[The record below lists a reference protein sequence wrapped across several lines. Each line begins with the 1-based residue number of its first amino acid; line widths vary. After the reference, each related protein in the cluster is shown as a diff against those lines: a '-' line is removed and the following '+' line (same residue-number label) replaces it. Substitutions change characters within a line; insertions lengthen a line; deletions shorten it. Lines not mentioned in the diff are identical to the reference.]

1 MREIFAGAGSG
12 DHQMIDPAGSVFL
25 GNSLADGEIELAK
38 LVGHERPAHGG
49 DDFVVL
55 EKISELAAGG
65 PVFADVGLEL
75 DELLFDGFELRV
87 GEVVEL
93 AGVGF
98 VVAEDL
104 RGHVN
109 ARELVPERDFALVL
123 RSPQDAPRVWRLR
136 EGGGVV
142 EKRIWSPDEGHTV
155 GLTVGLDEWRIA
167 KPGGEL
173 VVGRDF

>member
-1 MREIFAGAGSG
+1 M
-12 DHQMIDPAGSVFL
+12 
-25 GNSLADGEIELAK
+25 
-38 LVGHERPAHGG
+38 
-49 DDFVVL
+49 VL
-55 EKISELAAGG
+55 EKIGELTAGG

-109 ARELVPERDFALVL
+109 ARELVPERDFALVF
-123 RSPQDAPRVWRLR
+123 RIPEDTPGVWRLR
-136 EGGGVV
+136 EGGRVV

-155 GLTVGLDEWRIA
+155 GLTVGFDEWRIA